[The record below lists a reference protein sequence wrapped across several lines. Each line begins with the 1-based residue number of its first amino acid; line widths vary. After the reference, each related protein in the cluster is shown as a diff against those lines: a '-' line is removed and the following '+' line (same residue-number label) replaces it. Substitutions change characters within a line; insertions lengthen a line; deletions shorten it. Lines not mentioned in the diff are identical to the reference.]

1 MKKIDAI
8 QIATILILGI
18 TTTISSAASA
28 NQLTLSQWHQA
39 MNELPT
45 GGMGCF
51 TGAYPSVAWQTT
63 PCVTNAPVQLFTIG
77 DGYSDYQAEPTSG
90 SLTNAEGTFTSE
102 SGCST
107 NGCEHATLFGVPEEN
122 LYTEQL
128 NTNRYSTT
136 LQGYNVYYWQ
146 QFIYESDPSDL
157 TASVQM
163 QFWIV
168 GNPTAPSCGSIRVG
182 GVSWSGLGAPAN
194 TCYHNSQIVTAP
206 YLETSQL
213 TQASLF
219 GGVATSGDT
228 LKFYNGGHVYAATD
242 KDVFSFA
249 SNGGW
254 KWAEYNVFG
263 IPGASEAV
271 FDSGV
276 TLSLQN
282 TAYNGAF
289 TQCYT
294 TTSFTTEYNNMNLK
308 SCGGNGEYIAYSQN
322 T

>member
-1 MKKIDAI
+1 VLHWSIPERGLAHNPLRNQRADP
-8 QIATILILGI
+8 TFHNRERILG
-18 TTTISSAASA
+18 
-28 NQLTLSQWHQA
+28 
-39 MNELPT
+39 
-45 GGMGCF
+45 
-51 TGAYPSVAWQTT
+51 
-63 PCVTNAPVQLFTIG
+63 
-77 DGYSDYQAEPTSG
+77 YQAEPTSG

-102 SGCST
+102 SGCSS

-136 LQGYNVYYWQ
+136 LQGYNVFYWQ

-163 QFWIV
+163 QFWII
-168 GNPTAPSCGSIRVG
+168 GNPTAPSCSSITVG

-194 TCYHNSQIVTAP
+194 QCYHNSQIVTAP

-213 TQASLF
+213 TQTSLF
-219 GGVATSGDT
+219 GGVATVGDT

-254 KWAEYNVFG
+254 KWAEYNIFG

-282 TAYNGAF
+282 TAYNGGF

-294 TTSFTTEYNNMNLK
+294 TTSFTGEYNNMNLR